1 MSVTATNALSALTGT
16 YVLDA
21 SHSRL
26 GFIAR
31 HAMITKVRG
40 SFNTYEGKATING
53 AEPNK
58 STLSVTI
65 QTASIDTREAARD
78 QHLKSADFFDV
89 EQFGTI
95 TFEGTSF
102 NIVDDTTVE
111 VKQGEDVGVVVDDK
125 MALQLAAAGAK
136 IEALNSQLANAK
148 TQLDR
153 AQQLRTTGAGTQ
165 ANLDQARTQFEVA
178 TNQVAAAEAE
188 RAVIEQGARE
198 GEVLAPATGR
208 VLTVP
213 VTPGSVIMAGEP
225 VARIATGPYYL
236 RLSLPERHAREIV
249 EGASVEVGERGN
261 AQSPDRPVATRP
273 GRIVK
278 VYPEIVNGRV
288 IADVDVAGIGSYF
301 VNERTLVSIPVG
313 RRSVLAV
320 PPEAIRTLHGIDY
333 VRVAG
338 ADGET
343 DVAVIPGDSFEE
355 DGQLRT
361 VILTGLA
368 DGDRVV
374 LP

>member
-1 MSVTATNALSALTGT
+1 MIRSRFLPAA
-16 YVLDA
+16 VL
-21 SHSRL
+21 
-26 GFIAR
+26 
-31 HAMITKVRG
+31 
-40 SFNTYEGKATING
+40 
-53 AEPNK
+53 
-58 STLSVTI
+58 LSV
-65 QTASIDTREAARD
+65 AAAFAAPEALAAEMTVQPLTVPEMKAVFGEVESRTVVPARARI
-78 QHLKSADFFDV
+78 S
-89 EQFGTI
+89 GTI
-95 TFEGTSF
+95 TEVRVSEGS
-102 NIVDDTTVE
+102 E
-111 VKQGEDVGVVVDDK
+111 VREGEVVGLVVDDK
-125 MALQLAAAGAK
+125 IALQLAAARAK

-273 GRIVK
+273 GKIVK

-313 RRSVLAV
+313 KRTVLAI
-320 PPEAIRTLHGIDY
+320 PPAAVRTIHGVDY
-333 VRVAG
+333 VRVATS
-338 ADGET
+338 DGDM
-343 DVAVIPGDSFEE
+343 DVAVILGESFGDGGRALVE
-355 DGQLRT
+355 
-361 VILTGLA
+361 ILTGLHA
-368 DGDRVV
+368 GDRVMV
-374 LP
+374 P